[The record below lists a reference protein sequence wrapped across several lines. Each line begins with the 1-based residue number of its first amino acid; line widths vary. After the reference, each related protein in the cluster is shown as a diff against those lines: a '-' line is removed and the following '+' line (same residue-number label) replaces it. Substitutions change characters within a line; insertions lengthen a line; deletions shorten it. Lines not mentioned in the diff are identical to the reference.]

1 MLSIIFYYIIFQ
13 ISGSCRKWVISAQF
27 HSPLVS
33 WKTIESVAIKI
44 MEKVWLTER
53 ANVENI
59 ANVGYVEY
67 IRNVDPEQFANIK
80 NKMFEVFEE
89 MEIDFEEI
97 IMEEVLFD

>member
-1 MLSIIFYYIIFQ
+1 
-13 ISGSCRKWVISAQF
+13 
-27 HSPLVS
+27 
-33 WKTIESVAIKI
+33 

-97 IMEEVLFD
+97 IMEEVLFDWLY